1 MDNIIVDTKGL
12 DCPTPLIELKK
23 ALKRAELGQ
32 VIDLE
37 FTCPEAVVTLPNYCQ
52 RNKHEVISFEQIANK
67 TWKIVLK
74 KGEK

>member
-1 MDNIIVDTKGL
+1 METIKIDTIGL
-12 DCPTPLIELKK
+12 DCPAPLMELKK
-23 ALKRAELGQ
+23 ALKRAEAGQ
-32 VIDLE
+32 IIDLE

-74 KGEK
+74 K